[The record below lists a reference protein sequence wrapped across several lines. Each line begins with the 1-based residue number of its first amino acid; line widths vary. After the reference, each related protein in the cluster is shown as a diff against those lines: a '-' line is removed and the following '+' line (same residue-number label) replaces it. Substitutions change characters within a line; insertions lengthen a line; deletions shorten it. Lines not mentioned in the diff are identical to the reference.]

1 MSRTVATTLLVVVVL
16 VPGCARNLSRPS
28 FAPNMPQPFQRVWV
42 AGFVSGDSQG
52 VDVNT
57 TTVRLLR
64 GELRERGF
72 EVVEGDPLELKTDDV
87 FEDTAYWRR
96 YAEDYR
102 ASVIVTGSVELK
114 NAPPRVTQRGG
125 RGGVYFVEPGL
136 FLESQ
141 VVLISGATGAVVATY
156 RLPRQTRYGLGR
168 RGAPLF
174 MYLGM
179 MDTLMPELVRVV
191 TGQRPAPA
199 LRGRA
204 RALK

>member
-1 MSRTVATTLLVVVVL
+1 MSRTVATTTLVVAVL
-16 VPGCARNLSRPS
+16 VQGCARNLPRPS
-28 FAPNMPQPFQRVWV
+28 SAPFLPQPFQRVWV
-42 AGFVSGDSQG
+42 AGFVSDDNQG
-52 VDVNT
+52 VDVNA

-64 GELRERGF
+64 TELRQRGF
-72 EVVEGDPLELKTDDV
+72 EIIEGDPLELRTEEV

-102 ASVIVTGSVELK
+102 APLIISGSVELK
-114 NAPPRVTQRGG
+114 NAPPRVTQRSG

-136 FLESQ
+136 FLESRI
-141 VVLISGATGAVVATY
+141 VLISGATGAVVATY

-179 MDTLMPELVRVV
+179 MDTLMPELVRVA
-191 TGQRPAPA
+191 TGQRPAPT